1 MSVFLETVSEEE
13 KLVAELELLGIG
25 YLSRQTNYRAD
36 TIRPNEVLLADLMR
50 QPSARVRAA
59 VIAVLLSRSEYAD
72 NVPAALQRLQPFEEL
87 TLRFLYTAAMLL
99 QRDYSSRLRA
109 FTPSRRQW
117 LPDFFSTQLGLS
129 TDGTPRDR
137 LIALGNEHRRQTGV
151 VANWVGT
158 YENVVQRLLRH
169 WELASQWNQ

>member
-1 MSVFLETVSEEE
+1 MNVSAETVGEEE
-13 KLVAELELLGIG
+13 RLVAELELLGVG

-36 TIRPNEVLLADLMR
+36 SIRPSKVLLADLMR

-59 VIAVLLSRSEYAD
+59 VIAVLLSRPEYAD

-87 TLRFLYTAAMLL
+87 ALRFLYTAAVLL
-99 QRDYSSRLRA
+99 QRDYSSQLRA
-109 FTPSRRQW
+109 FTSSRWQW
-117 LPDFFSTQLGLS
+117 LPDFFSTQLGLAAG
-129 TDGTPRDR
+129 GTPRDR
-137 LIALGNEHRRQTGV
+137 LIALGNEHRRQTGI

>member
-59 VIAVLLSRSEYAD
+59 VIAVLLSRPEYAD
-72 NVPAALQRLQPFEEL
+72 TARAAVQRLQPFQEL
-87 TLRFLYTAAMLL
+87 TFRFLYTAAMLL
-99 QRDYSSRLRA
+99 QRDYSNQLRTFTSSRW
-109 FTPSRRQW
+109 QW
-117 LPDFFSTQLGLS
+117 LPDFFSAELGVS

-137 LIALGNEHRRQTGV
+137 LIALGHEHRRQTGIM
-151 VANWVGT
+151 ANWVGT
-158 YENVVQRLLRH
+158 YENVVQRLLRQ
-169 WELASQWNQ
+169 WELTSQWNQ